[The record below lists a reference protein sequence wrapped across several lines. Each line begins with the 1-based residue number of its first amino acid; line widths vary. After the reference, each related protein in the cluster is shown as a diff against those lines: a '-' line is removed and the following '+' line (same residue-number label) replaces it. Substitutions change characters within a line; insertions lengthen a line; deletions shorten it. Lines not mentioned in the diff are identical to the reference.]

1 MLSLEGYI
9 SKRKIEDKIN
19 EYDIDSRNENIWI
32 CVNYIFEYF
41 NQYSNT
47 EEIGQRIGVNI
58 E

>member
-19 EYDIDSRNENIWI
+19 EYDIDSRNENIRI

-41 NQYSNT
+41 NQYLNT